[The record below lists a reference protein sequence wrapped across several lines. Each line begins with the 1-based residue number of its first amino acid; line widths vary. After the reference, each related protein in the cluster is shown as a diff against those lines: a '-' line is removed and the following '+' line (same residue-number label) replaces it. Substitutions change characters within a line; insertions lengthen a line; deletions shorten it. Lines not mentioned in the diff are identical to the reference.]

1 MRALDAFAFVSWPVL
16 FAMLYIA
23 NTHRLAFDIVVRE
36 RGPVE
41 LGTFAAYFVAC
52 VLFARL
58 SIGAARRRERW
69 PVTAWYA
76 FFAVLCFLAAGEEIS
91 WGQALFH
98 YATPFGLADVNE
110 QGELNF
116 HNLPG
121 VMELNSVFLPAFGI
135 SGLAG
140 IWLARFRAFRGI
152 AIPRALGPLMAWIAA
167 LGLLATACDLWLLLP
182 VFDQIVLEMS
192 ELTELFVALACVAYA
207 LLAGHA
213 LQETWRATSAVTGR
227 ADAISG

>member
-1 MRALDAFAFVSWPVL
+1 MRALNAFAFVSWPVFFVL
-16 FAMLYIA
+16 LYIED
-23 NTHRLAFDIVVRE
+23 THPFAFDLVVRE

-41 LGTFAAYFVAC
+41 LGTFACYFVAC

-58 SIGAARRRERW
+58 AYAAAKHRE
-69 PVTAWYA
+69 PLLVPLWYA
-76 FFAVLCFLAAGEEIS
+76 AFAVLCFLASMEEIS
-91 WGQALFH
+91 WGQAWFH

-121 VMELNSVFLPAFGI
+121 MMELNSVFLPAFGL

-140 IWLARFRAFRGI
+140 VWLARVPAFRAI
-152 AIPRALGPLMAWIAA
+152 AVPRALAPLMAWIAA

-182 VFDQIVLEMS
+182 VFDYVVLSMS
-192 ELTELFVALACVAYA
+192 ELTELFVSLACVAYA
-207 LLAGHA
+207 VLAARA
-213 LQETWRATSAVTGR
+213 LRDAWRPGAAAREPART
-227 ADAISG
+227 